1 MNSCCVY
8 TEAIHAELCYAESL
22 LLKSMLTFI
31 EDESLVN
38 FIKGGIKIRSCFNSY
53 KECAN
58 ILHQRHWTDETHK
71 VHFESGVRMGIGAF
85 NLMISLLPSRI
96 IKLLEFI
103 GFSGSKVSFCVTV

>member
-1 MNSCCVY
+1 MNGDAKQPLSITPYNYLLFINTTFSV

-53 KECAN
+53 K
-58 ILHQRHWTDETHK
+58 
-71 VHFESGVRMGIGAF
+71 
-85 NLMISLLPSRI
+85 
-96 IKLLEFI
+96 
-103 GFSGSKVSFCVTV
+103 

>member
-1 MNSCCVY
+1 MFNRSFCSLQNDV

-53 KECAN
+53 K
-58 ILHQRHWTDETHK
+58 
-71 VHFESGVRMGIGAF
+71 
-85 NLMISLLPSRI
+85 
-96 IKLLEFI
+96 
-103 GFSGSKVSFCVTV
+103 